1 MNAFLLMLQAISQNI
16 ALFCCAL
23 FAGGSAYI
31 SLVEDPAIAQVD
43 SEFAGPYAQML
54 HPRPAVF
61 LATAAGLGAVMGIV
75 HGIAGGAIWWSAG
88 GLLLG
93 SAALMYLV
101 LLIPEARRLARGSVG
116 GDAQT
121 ELRARMRRWH
131 AALTLSGLAALAIFI
146 VQT

>member
-1 MNAFLLMLQAISQNI
+1 MSALLLMLQAVSQNI

-43 SEFAGPYAQML
+43 ADFAGPYTQML
-54 HPRPAVF
+54 HPRPAIF
-61 LATAAGLGAVMGIV
+61 LAAAAGLGAFMGVV
-75 HGIAGGAIWWSAG
+75 HGAAGGKIWWSVG

-101 LLIPEARRLARGSVG
+101 LLIPEARRLARSSAPAE
-116 GDAQT
+116 AQT
-121 ELRARMRRWH
+121 NLRLRMRRWH
-131 AALTLSGLAALAIFI
+131 AALTLSGLVSLAIFI
-146 VQT
+146 IQT

>member
-1 MNAFLLMLQAISQNI
+1 MSAFLLMLQAVSQNI

-31 SLVEDPAIAQVD
+31 SLVEDPAIAKVD
-43 SEFAGPYAQML
+43 SDFSGPYTQML
-54 HPRPAVF
+54 HPRPAIF
-61 LATAAGLGAVMGIV
+61 LATAAGLGALMGVV
-75 HGIAGGAIWWSAG
+75 HGAAGGTIWWSLG

-101 LLIPEARRLARGSVG
+101 LLIPEARRIARGSAG
-116 GDAQT
+116 AEAQAT
-121 ELRARMRRWH
+121 LRTRMRRWH
-131 AALTLSGLAALAIFI
+131 AALTLSGLVSLAMFI